1 MASPS
6 EQLPRAGLRERKKA
20 RTRAAIQ
27 REALRLFERQGYA
40 ETTVDEI
47 AAAAEVSQSTFFRY
61 FPTKE
66 ELVSYDA
73 LDTVWIDL
81 FRAQPAE
88 LGPLEALIATMEQAR
103 TTLPREAWEQEQRRK
118 RIFGALPELRGRLFG
133 DALRSLDLIAALFAE
148 RTGRPADDFEVRAL
162 AGAVTGVTI
171 PVLLDDDYDDVQSYF
186 GALLRAMRLLADG
199 FDL

>member
-1 MASPS
+1 MASPPDS
-6 EQLPRAGLRERKKA
+6 LPRPGLRERKKA

-66 ELVSYDA
+66 ELVAYDA
-73 LDTVWIDL
+73 LDDVLIGA

-88 LGPLEALIATMEQAR
+88 LGPLDALLGSLATAR
-103 TTLPREAWEQEQRRK
+103 ARLEPDAWEQEQRRH
-118 RIFGALPELRGRLFG
+118 RIFRSDPELRGRMLAEG
-133 DALRSLDLIAALFAE
+133 MRSLDMLARLFGE
-148 RTGRPADDFEVRAL
+148 RVGRDADDFAVRAL
-162 AGAVTGVTI
+162 AGAVVGVTL
-171 PVLLDDDYDDVQSYF
+171 PLLLSEHADADGYF
-186 GALLRAMRLLADG
+186 DTIDRAVRLLQSG
-199 FDL
+199 FDGL